1 MDINEILGYIL
12 WGIVVV
18 GIIFKVIQ
26 AFFFR

>member
-1 MDINEILGYIL
+1 MDINEILGHIL
-12 WGIVVV
+12 LGIVVV

>member
-1 MDINEILGYIL
+1 MNVNDILGFII

-18 GIIFKVIQ
+18 GIVFKVIQ